1 MKIRMF
7 VIGTLL
13 VGVIILLTIG
23 CREDEPG
30 PISVVNTVVPTRIAS
45 GDSFLW
51 TIQVIN
57 DGGEVEIE
65 KVHILEER
73 IAGNDTGYS
82 YESDLTGYDSIVAG
96 HESEVIY
103 SKAGLIYNT
112 GPLDNNYCITATVY
126 SNGGT
131 ASDTAN
137 YTVKHS
143 VLFIK

>member
-1 MKIRMF
+1 MCVF
-7 VIGTLL
+7 G
-13 VGVIILLTIG
+13 ILLAGVVIFLNIG

-30 PISVVNTVVPTRIAS
+30 PISVINNVVPTRINS

-65 KVHILEER
+65 NIHVLEEC
-73 IAGNDTGYS
+73 IAGSNQGQSFEYDLGAYDKYDTIIAS
-82 YESDLTGYDSIVAG
+82 

-103 SKAGLIYNT
+103 SKTGQIYNV
-112 GPLDNNYCITATVY
+112 GPLDNDNRITATVY

-143 VLFIK
+143 LY

>member
-1 MKIRMF
+1 MKIRIF
-7 VIGTLL
+7 VFGTLL
-13 VGVIILLTIG
+13 VSMIMLLSVG

-30 PISVVNTVVPTRIAS
+30 PISVVNTVVPTRINS
-45 GDSFLW
+45 GDSSLW

-57 DGGEVEIE
+57 DGGTVEIE
-65 KVHILEER
+65 KVHVLEEC

-82 YESDLTGYDSIVAG
+82 YECDLSGYDSIVAG

-112 GPLDNNYCITATVY
+112 GPLDNDFRITATVY
-126 SNGGT
+126 SSGET

-143 VLFIK
+143 VFFIK